1 MGIYFGSILESSL
14 MSKKKGSFGP
24 DGLTITYKEL
34 GNISIDEFVQAVI
47 ADVNAL
53 KDIYNVR
60 YVKCPRIKLFVT
72 NEYGDPVNVRRPTGG
87 TINFMYTHHYRPACK
102 DYDL

>member
-1 MGIYFGSILESSL
+1 MSTKKGYFGPE
-14 MSKKKGSFGP
+14 
-24 DGLTITYKEL
+24 GLTIAYKEL
-34 GNISIDEFVQAVI
+34 GTISIDEFMQAVI

-60 YVKCPRIKLFVT
+60 YVKAPRIKLFVT
-72 NEYGDPVNVRRPTGG
+72 NEYGEPVRVRRPTGG
-87 TINFMYTHHYRPACK
+87 TINFMDTHHYRPACK